1 MSVIGIRPPEQPTA
15 PPVTWRT
22 RLSDLHVSPAQRAAA
37 LEVLDS
43 GWLSMGPRTAAF
55 ERAFA
60 AAACVE
66 SALAVASGTA
76 ALFLALRAVGVSD
89 GDEVVIPSL
98 TFVADASVVRQL
110 GATPVFA
117 DIRSADR
124 PLVTADDVLRVV
136 TQKTKA
142 VIVVHYGGVP
152 VDVTPLLGRGFA
164 VVEDAAH
171 AIGPITAD
179 GSWLPLVGDVAAYS
193 FFANKNL
200 PLGEGG
206 MVTTRDHRL
215 AERVRLLR
223 SHAMTSG
230 TWDRHRGHATDYDV
244 IDVGVNARLT
254 EVQAAMGEVG
264 LHDLQE
270 HNATRR
276 RLLHTYDEAFAGSDV
291 RMAFAGEQRTTA
303 HIAVAVLPE
312 PGGRPRV
319 REALTAAGIQSSFH
333 YPPIH
338 LMTAYRDIASRP
350 LLQTE
355 AAATR
360 LVTLPLHPYLS
371 DDEVRTVA
379 EVVRAAV

>member
-1 MSVIGIRPPEQPTA
+1 MSTVGVAAPKQAA
-15 PPVTWRT
+15 PPVLWRT
-22 RLSDLHVSPAQRAAA
+22 RLSDLRVSPAQRAAA

-60 AAACVE
+60 AAAGVDQ
-66 SALAVASGTA
+66 AFAVANGTA
-76 ALFLALRAVGVSD
+76 ALLVALKALGVSP
-89 GDEVVIPSL
+89 GDEVIVPSL

-117 DIRSADR
+117 DITSVDR
-124 PLVTADDVLRVV
+124 PLVDADDILRAV
-136 TQKTKA
+136 TPRTRA
-142 VIVVHYGGVP
+142 VIVVHYAGVRM
-152 VDVTPLLGRGFA
+152 DVTPLLGRGFS

-171 AIGPITAD
+171 AIGPVDDD
-179 GSWLPLVGDVAAYS
+179 GAWIPLLGDAAAYS

-206 MVTTRDHRL
+206 MVTARDPAV

-244 IDVGVNARLT
+244 VDVGVNARLT
-254 EVQAAMGEVG
+254 EIQAAMGEVG
-264 LHDLQE
+264 LADLPL
-270 HNATRR
+270 HNDARR
-276 RLLHTYDEAFAGSDV
+276 RLLAVYGEAFAGSGV
-291 RMAFAGEQRTTA
+291 RLAFSGESRTTG

-312 PGGRPRV
+312 AGSRPRI
-319 REALTAAGIQSSFH
+319 RAALAGCGIQSSFH

-338 LMTAYRDIASRP
+338 GMTAYRDPPARSLPR
-350 LLQTE
+350 TEE
-355 AAATR
+355 AAEQF
-360 LVTLPLHPYLS
+360 VTLPLHPYLT
-371 DDEVRTVA
+371 DEDVREIA
-379 EVVRAAV
+379 AAVRGVL

>member
-1 MSVIGIRPPEQPTA
+1 MSTVGVAAPKQAA
-15 PPVTWRT
+15 PPVLWRT
-22 RLSDLHVSPAQRAAA
+22 RLSDLRVSPAQRAAA

-60 AAACVE
+60 AAAGVDQ
-66 SALAVASGTA
+66 AFAVANGTA
-76 ALFLALRAVGVSD
+76 ALLVALKALGVSP
-89 GDEVVIPSL
+89 GDEVIVPSL

-117 DIRSADR
+117 DITSVDR
-124 PLVTADDVLRVV
+124 PLVDADDILRAV
-136 TQKTKA
+136 TPRTRA
-142 VIVVHYGGVP
+142 VIVVHYAGVRM
-152 VDVTPLLGRGFA
+152 DVTPLLGRGFS

-171 AIGPITAD
+171 AIGPVDDD
-179 GSWLPLVGDVAAYS
+179 GAWIPLLGDAAAYS

-206 MVTTRDHRL
+206 MVTTRDHVV
-215 AERVRLLR
+215 AERIRLLR

-244 IDVGVNARLT
+244 VDVGVNARLT

-264 LHDLQE
+264 LADLPA
-270 HNATRR
+270 HNAARR
-276 RLLHTYDEAFAGSDV
+276 GLLHVYEVAFAGSGAHVALAD
-291 RMAFAGEQRTTA
+291 AAETTG

-312 PGGRPRV
+312 AGSRPRI
-319 REALTAAGIQSSFH
+319 REVLASKGIQSSFH

-338 LMTAYRDIASRP
+338 EMTAYLD
-350 LLQTE
+350 
-355 AAATR
+355 AATR
-360 LVTLPLHPYLS
+360 PLPVTDAAAQRIVTLPLHPYLT
-371 DDEVRTVA
+371 DDEVRGVA
-379 EVVRAAV
+379 SVVLAAL